1 MLSFSLSIAVG
12 NAAFHS
18 AELYS
23 PLAASIPP
31 LLSALD
37 DDDEKTRANAAGA
50 LGNLVRN
57 GSELALEL
65 CRCGAVDRLIVMCL
79 RERIIFPQVPLL
91 TSPPLPLPLLYHLD
105 VTAHRM

>member
-1 MLSFSLSIAVG
+1 MMFLSTLVG

-18 AELYS
+18 AELYG
-23 PLAASIPP
+23 PLRMSIYP

-57 GSELALEL
+57 SGDLAQAL
-65 CRCGAVDRLIVMCL
+65 CDAGAIDRLLVMCL
-79 RERIIFPQVPLL
+79 RESKIFPQVPL
-91 TSPPLPLPLLYHLD
+91 
-105 VTAHRM
+105 